1 MPYTRKSHGIQHAL
15 CALEQPTG
23 KQQTQNFNTNSD
35 DNKKEKCHLVEEVF
49 NCFYSICSGMLPR
62 THIFSL
68 ATSLWHYLYYLLLS
82 YLTCALG
89 LSCSTSGALVLS
101 FKYTC
106 LHTYVHTYTYTYI
119 YVNVCA
125 CACACA
131 CVCACKYCHVH
142 KIYIHTCVYVCMCIY
157 VYTYVYTD
165 KCACKHTYHVF
176 MYICTPHI
184 HKYTLENAGTR
195 NSRSPSYLHM
205 YAQIYIYLYKD
216 IRMYTYAYH
225 V

>member
-89 LSCSTSGALVLS
+89 LSCSISGALVLS

-119 YVNVCA
+119 YVNV